1 MSIHTPILPNKP
13 DSTTLTTQELQERLK
28 SHYRCQVSE
37 HESSGSSVFYSRLK
51 TTPDTDYLD
60 ITEVRDINDQ
70 VLKRAIDIT
79 RLKQRYGDRILI
91 TDSKTEIT
99 PESIQEVWFYKDH
112 LWHQ

>member
-1 MSIHTPILPNKP
+1 MSIDTPILSNKP
-13 DSTTLTTQELQERLK
+13 DPITLTTEELQERLK
-28 SHYRCQVSE
+28 SHYRCQISE

-60 ITEVRDINDQ
+60 ITEVRDIDDQ
-70 VLKRAIDIT
+70 ILKTAISIT
-79 RLKQRYGDRILI
+79 KLEQRYGDRILI
-91 TDSKTEIT
+91 TDSKAEIT